1 MTCNRPTPTYNK
13 SHEANVV
20 QTVIIWLPATS
31 TDLPRTAHRVGPTL
45 CRIKSELLE
54 LLHSAAVY
62 RVSMKILSQIMGCC
76 QDWSW
81 PELIRLINW
90 NQASRCQEGL
100 DWTCLCLCHVHRH
113 HHAFTSCVDKGQLQ
127 INFLIPNIDLT
138 LLGGFGLIEIQTQA
152 CQFPTILRV

>member
-1 MTCNRPTPTYNK
+1 M
-13 SHEANVV
+13 
-20 QTVIIWLPATS
+20 WLPATS

-81 PELIRLINW
+81 SELIRLINW

-100 DWTCLCLCHVHRH
+100 NWTWHARVTFYIIQLHRV
-113 HHAFTSCVDKGQLQ
+113 SIKGKPKVNSWSS
-127 INFLIPNIDLT
+127 ICAYLT
-138 LLGGFGLIEIQTQA
+138 LIYWEFRLRLVN
-152 CQFPTILRV
+152 FPRYWGCTDEEATNTSILQNDK